1 MKVDLR
7 GACLGFFDKFK
18 VVYEFKSTKYV
29 RIELKYLPEIVFQSV
44 VSFQL
49 RFIGGFHAAMCR
61 GNNNDKRCHHHTQSV
76 SIELGLILFSDSL

>member
-1 MKVDLR
+1 MD
-7 GACLGFFDKFK
+7 FFDKFK

-61 GNNNDKRCHHHTQSV
+61 GNNIDKLRVADVIITPN
-76 SIELGLILFSDSL
+76 L